1 MDSCQPAK
9 FTWEVY
15 MCQGTEKFYYV
26 ITTHIYI
33 QISHYVYRLPSPTMS
48 SFSFTQVS
56 KKMRHWVQ
64 IFSALSSSRRQ
75 RTF

>member
-1 MDSCQPAK
+1 
-9 FTWEVY
+9 

-33 QISHYVYRLPSPTMS
+33 QISHYVYRLPLPTMS

-64 IFSALSSSRRQ
+64 KILLCRHQGYKVLFAL
-75 RTF
+75 FYDCH